1 MALFGPETEPGL
13 LQDKEGNT
21 PLHYAA
27 GYGRGEFVK
36 DLIDAGAKGF
46 KKNTHGHTPFDL
58 VLMEKKN
65 PINQDME
72 LMKLLEV
79 ASST

>member
-1 MALFGPETEPGL
+1 MAAPCTKIRALEAKACSWI
-13 LQDKEGNT
+13 QDTQGNA

-46 KKNTHGHTPFDL
+46 SQNDNGHTPFDL
-58 VLMEKKN
+58 VR
-65 PINQDME
+65 
-72 LMKLLEV
+72 
-79 ASST
+79 